1 MNLMRLW
8 QSLALTL
15 GLLCVVPIFAAG
27 GDGKIGLGL
36 AENDGK
42 IQVVL
47 VQPGSPAAKAGIKTG
62 MVLDEINGTKTA
74 GKSVHDCARL
84 IRGDRGTTVIL
95 KLDEPDAGQ
104 PFSAA
109 LTRE

>member
-1 MNLMRLW
+1 MRLW
-8 QSLALTL
+8 RSFVLTL
-15 GLLCVVPIFAAG
+15 GLLCAVPIFGAE

-42 IQVVL
+42 IEVVL

-62 MVLDEINGTKTA
+62 MALDEIDAAKTA
-74 GKSVHDCARL
+74 GKSVHDCAKL
-84 IRGDRGTTVIL
+84 IHGDRGTAVIL
-95 KLDEPDAGQ
+95 KLEGPEAGK
-104 PFSAA
+104 PFTVA

>member
-1 MNLMRLW
+1 MTRLW
-8 QSLALTL
+8 RLFALTL
-15 GLLCVVPIFAAG
+15 GLLCAVPIFAAD

-62 MVLDEINGTKTA
+62 MVLDEIDGTKTA
-74 GKSVHDCARL
+74 GKSVHDCAKL
-84 IRGDRGTTVIL
+84 IHGDRGTTVIL
-95 KLDEPDAGQ
+95 KLDEPDARN
-104 PFSAA
+104 PISVA